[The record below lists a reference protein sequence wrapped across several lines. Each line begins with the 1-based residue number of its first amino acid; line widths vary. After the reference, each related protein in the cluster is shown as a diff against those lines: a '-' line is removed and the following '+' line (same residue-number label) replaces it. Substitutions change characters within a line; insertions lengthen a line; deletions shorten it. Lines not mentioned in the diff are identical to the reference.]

1 MPSIKFD
8 RACQINL
15 LYSYISNK
23 HYQPIAGIRPTE
35 FTGSFFM
42 SNTTDVELA
51 SMASDQ
57 SLTIEVKY
65 DDKLTEEEGVYIQC
79 AVLYTSCSGQRRLRV
94 HNMALNTCSQL
105 AELFRNCELDTILN
119 VFLKEGEWLKR
130 IIKVKHGIFNV

>member
-1 MPSIKFD
+1 
-8 RACQINL
+8 
-15 LYSYISNK
+15 
-23 HYQPIAGIRPTE
+23 
-35 FTGSFFM
+35 M

-51 SMASDQ
+51 SMTSDQ

-65 DDKLTEEEGVYIQC
+65 DDKLTEEEGVYVQC

-119 VFLKEGEWLKR
+119 VFLKEGEWLER
-130 IIKVKHGIFNV
+130 ILGVVEVFVYMMFLMC